1 MKALLVSYDLK
12 KANINQKTTLH
23 QTLYGYV
30 DHSNSGRYKYER
42 NGLLKKYP
50 SIKINRGVFI
60 IDIKNKSKI
69 LPLLKRN
76 KASIKTLVVE
86 IPKSSLKKN

>member
-12 KANINQKTTLH
+12 KANINQKTILH
-23 QTLYGYV
+23 QTLYGYI

-42 NGLLKKYP
+42 EGLLKKYP

-60 IDIKNKSKI
+60 IDIKNKGKI
-69 LPLLKRN
+69 LPLLRRN
-76 KASIKTLVVE
+76 KASTKTLVVE
-86 IPKSSLKKN
+86 IPKSLLKKN

>member
-23 QTLYGYV
+23 QTLYGYT
-30 DHSNSGRYKYER
+30 DHSNGGRYKYER
-42 NGLLKKYP
+42 VGLLKKYP

-60 IDIKNKSKI
+60 IDLKNKGKI
-69 LPLLKRN
+69 LPLLRRN
-76 KASIKTLVVE
+76 KASIKILVVE
-86 IPKSSLKKN
+86 IPKSLLKKN